1 MSAALS
7 FPDDDDDEQF
17 LYPIDNDADFESQD
31 LFEFLQANP
40 DFLDRPAT
48 IEEFIGPDYLDLEK
62 TIRAS
67 VRAALV
73 EIFGDYV
80 RPDRISEARR
90 AMFTGAI
97 GIGKTTLASIAI
109 PYMVHW
115 VLCLKDPQEYF
126 GLMPR
131 SRIAFML
138 MSTTDAQAKEVL
150 FGDIKAR
157 LSGSPWAKRM
167 DSPWP
172 GSPWDPAFKN
182 QLRFPKEIWVL
193 PGNSKEKSFEGYN
206 ILGGIIDEGDSHQ
219 ITANKD
225 YAQVGYETI
234 HNRISSRFID
244 PVAKDHRGL
253 LIVIGQMKSASG
265 FMSRKMK
272 ELEGDEGAVVIRLTQ
287 WESFGWQTYKNEDG
301 TYDVFWYDIER
312 KCEVSPE
319 YARDIKSDSIIPI
332 PNAYKKDFDTNPVKA
347 LRDLAGIPPEAT
359 DPFIAVMERVQS
371 AQLRW
376 HQNHPDIDQPVNK
389 SCTMPLFHERLVA
402 DSSIKRVLH
411 IDIAY
416 SDATT
421 ADALGMAMGHVSKL
435 VDLNGDIKPYIV
447 IDFLMRIKAQTG
459 SQIML
464 EDVRSYIYALRDI
477 RGYKIRQVTVDGTN
491 SVDMMQTLIKRR
503 IPADYLS
510 VDRNKTP
517 YEDLREAIYERRIEF
532 PAYVTMLAPGS
543 VEQVVIAERELRQLN
558 DTGKKVDHPQGGS
571 KDVADAIAGVTHVL
585 TGSPEYRRGLRKPSL
600 EEKMSEVAMEYG
612 NGYDPNFHKDVLD
625 VEAVDL
631 GGLDLSPDPMLMR
644 ELGAGPPSGGDFP
657 DLGGGLPDL
666 SRYPGPKLE
675 RLPDGHDPRTK

>member
-7 FPDDDDDEQF
+7 FPDDDDEQF
-17 LYPIDNDADFESQD
+17 LYPIDNDADLESQD
-31 LFEFLQANP
+31 LFEFLQQNP

-48 IEEFIGPDYLDLEK
+48 IEEFIGPNYLDLEK

-376 HQNHPDIDQPVNK
+376 HQNHPDIDQPVNA

-464 EDVRSYIYALRDI
+464 EDVRSYIYALRDL

-585 TGSPEYRRGLRKPSL
+585 TGSPEYRRGLRRPSL
-600 EEKMSEVAMEYG
+600 EERISEVTTEYG
-612 NGYDPNFHKDVLD
+612 NGYDPNFHRDVLD
-625 VEAVDL
+625 AEVVDI

-644 ELGAGPPSGGDFP
+644 ELGAGPPSGATGFP
-657 DLGGGLPDL
+657 DIGGGLPDL
-666 SRYPGPKLE
+666 GRFPGPKLD
-675 RLPDGHDPRTK
+675 RFPDGHGPHTK